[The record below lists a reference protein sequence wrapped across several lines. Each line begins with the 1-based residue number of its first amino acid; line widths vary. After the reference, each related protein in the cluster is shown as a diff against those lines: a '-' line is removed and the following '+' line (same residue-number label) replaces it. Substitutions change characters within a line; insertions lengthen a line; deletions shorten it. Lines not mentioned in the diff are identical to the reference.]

1 MKELK
6 NETEE
11 KEKME
16 KKNRMKRIRRR
27 RRRRRRKRTAIDPM
41 GKNTNRKIN
50 FNTVIIFQR
59 PHSH

>member
-16 KKNRMKRIRRR
+16 KKNRMKRI